1 MLYLLHQHLAIYQN
15 QNATVLRLRPG
26 SKHHTG
32 LDSESLLSEQ
42 MRKPEGRKKEI
53 YHKKLNTK
61 TAAKSALVYHF
72 GLYA

>member
-15 QNATVLRLRPG
+15 QNATVLRLRAG
-26 SKHHTG
+26 SKHHTV

-53 YHKKLNTK
+53 YH
-61 TAAKSALVYHF
+61 
-72 GLYA
+72 